1 MILYKKIKKQERSEK
16 MNEKKVFRMYKTKG
30 SEKLLPIYNKL
41 QKELNLILSNKFYK
55 EELMKIDLKYIDK
68 EGKERSKLGGTLQ
81 KEIVEIIGK
90 RLVGE
95 VNSWYVRILLH
106 NIISLLKSRKE
117 QVEIHKLLKENAY
130 KIDSELKKRLKEKKL
145 SASKPYLERLAAK
158 SIPTLPD
165 KKVFILDFS
174 TSDKQMFRIGKNGRS
189 WEVKIYSKEE
199 KEKYNLESRW
209 IEIETYLPIYIR
221 EGFKGEAA
229 KPQFYMDKGEDRF
242 VCAIPCK
249 IETIP
254 NEYKNIMG
262 VDIGKIKP
270 YSATVIRKDGSIS
283 DEYIPTEEL
292 MKMRDKLD
300 RLETHVK
307 SVYKKHSRSK
317 KYRNFTKRQKMRKI
331 DYKNGRKKRTNLK
344 YQIARLIAVEVVNV
358 AIQEECKEIHI
369 EYLNWLKNKAGKW
382 NFSAIQKCIEEVA
395 ELYNIKVVKVNAKN
409 SSKENPVTGEIGKV
423 NDREVK
429 FTTGEV
435 IDRDQ
440 LAGLNLALRRPK
452 EEPRKIKQLKKRKE
466 QTTTRLSRQSNFKRI
481 KNTAIPDKKINKRE
495 NVKIVMFSHD
505 KATNSYAIV
514 NVFCVSQNNCYK
526 DNNIHFIH
534 IYDNF
539 TQ

>member
-1 MILYKKIKKQERSEK
+1 MKG
-16 MNEKKVFRMYKTKG
+16 KKVFRMYKTKG

-68 EGKERSKLGGTLQ
+68 EGKERNKLGGTLQ

-95 VNSWYVRILLH
+95 VPDSWYVRILIH

-117 QVEIHKLLKENAY
+117 QVEIYELLKGNAY
-130 KIDSELKKRLKEKKL
+130 KIDSELKKKLKEKKL
-145 SASKPYLERLAAK
+145 SARRSYLETLAEAK

-174 TSDKQMFRIGKNGRS
+174 ASDKQMFRFGKNGRS

-199 KEKYNLESRW
+199 KEKYNLESQW

-229 KPQFYMDKGEDRF
+229 KPQFYIDRSENRF

-262 VDIGKIKP
+262 VDIGRIKP

-292 MKMRDKLD
+292 MKMSDKLD
-300 RLETHVK
+300 RLETHIEN
-307 SVYKKHSRSK
+307 VYGKYSRSK
-317 KYRNFTKRQKMRKI
+317 KYGNRTNRQIMRGI
-331 DYKNGRKKRTNLK
+331 DYKEGKRRRTNLK

-369 EYLNWLKNKAGKW
+369 EHLAWVKNKAGKW

-395 ELYNIKVVKVNAKN
+395 ELYDIKVVKVSAKD
-409 SSKENPVTGEIGKV
+409 SSKEHPVTGEIGKV
-423 NDREVK
+423 NDREVR
-429 FTTGEV
+429 FSTGQV

-452 EEPRKIKQLKKRKE
+452 EEARKIKQLNKRKE
-466 QTTTRLSRQSNFKRI
+466 KIITRLSRQSNFKRI
-481 KNTAIPDKKINKRE
+481 KNTAISDKKINKKE
-495 NVKIVMFSHD
+495 NIKIVMFSHD

-514 NVFCVSQNNCYK
+514 IVFCVSQNNCYK

>member
-1 MILYKKIKKQERSEK
+1 MKK
-16 MNEKKVFRMYKTKG
+16 KKVFRMYKTRG

-55 EELMKIDLKYIDK
+55 EELIKIDLKYIDK
-68 EGKERSKLGGTLQ
+68 EGKERNKLSGTVRD
-81 KEIVEIIGK
+81 EIIEIIGK

-95 VNSWYVRILLH
+95 LPDSWYVRILYH

-117 QVEIHKLLKENAY
+117 QVEIYELLKGNGY
-130 KIDSELKKRLKEKKL
+130 KIDSELKKKLTEKKL
-145 SASKPYLERLAAK
+145 SASRPYLETLAEAK

-174 TSDKQMFRIGKNGRS
+174 AADKQMFRLGKNGRS
-189 WEVKIYSKEE
+189 WEIKIYSKKE
-199 KEKYNLESRW
+199 KEKYNLESQW

-229 KPQFYMDKGEDRF
+229 KPQFYIDRGEDRF

-262 VDIGKIKP
+262 VDIGRIKP
-270 YSATVIRKDGSIS
+270 YSATVIRKDRSIS
-283 DEYIPTEEL
+283 EEYIPTEEL
-292 MKMRDKLD
+292 MKMSEKLD
-300 RLETHVK
+300 RLETHIEN
-307 SVYKKHSRSK
+307 VYGKYSRSK
-317 KYRNFTKRQKMRKI
+317 KYGNRTNRQIMRGI
-331 DYKNGRKKRTNLK
+331 DYKEGRRKRTNIK

-369 EYLNWLKNKAGKW
+369 EYLAWVKNKARKW

-395 ELYNIKVVKVNAKN
+395 ELYDIKVVKVSAKN
-409 SSKENPVTGEIGKV
+409 SSKEHPVTGEIGKV
-423 NDREVK
+423 NDREVR
-429 FTTGEV
+429 FSTGQV

-452 EEPRKIKQLKKRKE
+452 EEARKIKQLNKRKVKKI
-466 QTTTRLSRQSNFKRI
+466 TRLSRRANFKRI
-481 KNTAIPDKKINKRE
+481 KNATILDKKINKKE
-495 NVKIVMFSHD
+495 NVKTVMFSHD
-505 KATNSYAIV
+505 KVTNSHTIV

>member
-1 MILYKKIKKQERSEK
+1 MK
-16 MNEKKVFRMYKTKG
+16 EKKVFRMYKTKG

-55 EELMKIDLKYIDK
+55 EELMKIDFTYIDEK
-68 EGKERSKLGGTLQ
+68 GKERTKLPGTIRD
-81 KEIVEIIGK
+81 EIIGIIGK

-95 VNSWYVRILLH
+95 VPDSWYVRILIH

-117 QVEIHKLLKENAY
+117 QVEIYELLKANVY
-130 KIDSELKKRLKEKKL
+130 KIDSELKKKLTEKKL
-145 SASKPYLERLAAK
+145 YPSRPYLETLAEAK

-174 TSDKQMFRIGKNGRS
+174 ASDKQMFRIGKNGRS
-189 WEVKIYSKEE
+189 WKVKIYSKEE
-199 KEKYNLESRW
+199 KEKYNLESQW

-221 EGFKGEAA
+221 EGFNGEAT
-229 KPQFYMDKGEDRF
+229 KPQFYIDRGEDRF

-254 NEYKNIMG
+254 NDYKNIMG
-262 VDIGKIKP
+262 VDIGRIKP

-292 MKMRDKLD
+292 MEMSKKLD
-300 RLETHVK
+300 RLKTHID
-307 SVYKKHSRSK
+307 SVYKKYSRSK
-317 KYRNFTKRQKMRKI
+317 KYGNFTKRQKMRNI
-331 DYKNGRKKRTNLK
+331 DYKEGRRKRTNLQ
-344 YQIARLIAVEVVNV
+344 YQIARLIAVEVVNI
-358 AIQEECKEIHI
+358 AIKEECKEIHI
-369 EYLNWLKNKAGKW
+369 ENLKWLKNKAGKW
-382 NFSAIQKCIEEVA
+382 NFSAIQQCIEEVA
-395 ELYNIKVVKVNAKN
+395 ELYDIKVVKVSSKN
-409 SSKENPVTGEIGKV
+409 SSKEHPVTGEIGKV
-423 NDREVK
+423 NDREVR
-429 FTTGEV
+429 FSTGQV

-440 LAGLNLALRRPK
+440 LAGLNLALRKPK
-452 EEPRKIKQLKKRKE
+452 GEEARKIKQLNKRKE
-466 QTTTRLSRQSNFKRI
+466 KIITRLSRQSNFKRI
-481 KNTAIPDKKINKRE
+481 KKTAIPDKKINKKE
-495 NVKIVMFSHD
+495 NVKAVMFSHD
-505 KATNSYAIV
+505 KVTNSYTIV

>member
-1 MILYKKIKKQERSEK
+1 MK
-16 MNEKKVFRMYKTKG
+16 EKKVFRMYKTKG

-95 VNSWYVRILLH
+95 LPDNWYLRILIH

-117 QVEIHKLLKENAY
+117 QVEIYELLKWNAY
-130 KIDSELKKRLKEKKL
+130 KINSELKKKLKEKKL
-145 SASKPYLERLAAK
+145 SASRSYLETLAAAK

-174 TSDKQMFRIGKNGRS
+174 ASDKRMFRLGKNGRS
-189 WEVKIYSKEE
+189 WKVKIYNKEE
-199 KEKYNLESRW
+199 KEKYNLKSRW

-229 KPQFYMDKGEDRF
+229 KPQFYIDRREDRF

-262 VDIGKIKP
+262 VDIGRIKP

-292 MKMRDKLD
+292 MKMSDKLD
-300 RLETHVK
+300 KLKAHVK

-317 KYRNFTKRQKMRKI
+317 KYGNFTKRQKRRKI
-331 DYKNGRKKRTNLK
+331 DYKAGRKKRTNLQ

-358 AIQEECKEIHI
+358 AIKEECKEIHI
-369 EYLNWLKNKAGKW
+369 EHLNWVKNKAGKW
-382 NFSAIQKCIEEVA
+382 NFSATQKCIEEVA
-395 ELYNIKVVKVNAKN
+395 ELYNIKVVKVSAKN
-409 SSKENPVTGEIGKV
+409 SSKEHPITGEIGKE
-423 NDREVK
+423 NDREVR
-429 FTTGEV
+429 FSTGEV

-452 EEPRKIKQLKKRKE
+452 EEPRKIKQLNKRKE
-466 QTTTRLSRQSNFKRI
+466 HTITRLSRQSNFKRI
-481 KNTAIPDKKINKRE
+481 KNTAISDKKINKKK

-526 DNNIHFIH
+526 DNNIHFLH

>member
-1 MILYKKIKKQERSEK
+1 

-95 VNSWYVRILLH
+95 VPDSWYVRILLH

-117 QVEIHKLLKENAY
+117 QVEIYELLKGNAY
-130 KIDSELKKRLKEKKL
+130 KIDSELKKKLTEKKL
-145 SASKPYLERLAAK
+145 SPSKPYLETLAAAK

-174 TSDKQMFRIGKNGRS
+174 ASDKHILKIGKNGRS
-189 WEVKIYSKEE
+189 WKIKIYNKEE
-199 KEKYNLESRW
+199 KEKYNLESQW

-221 EGFKGEAA
+221 EGFKGETA
-229 KPQFYMDKGEDRF
+229 KPQFYIDKREDRF

-262 VDIGKIKP
+262 VDIGRIKP

-292 MKMRDKLD
+292 MKMSDKLD
-300 RLETHVK
+300 RLK
-307 SVYKKHSRSK
+307 SHIEYVYGKYRRSK
-317 KYRNFTKRQKMRKI
+317 KYGNFTKKQKMRKI
-331 DYKNGRKKRTNLK
+331 DYKEGIRKRTNLK

-369 EYLNWLKNKAGKW
+369 ENLAWVKNKARKW

-395 ELYNIKVVKVNAKN
+395 ELYNIKVVKVSAKD
-409 SSKENPVTGEIGKV
+409 SSTENPVTGEIGKE
-423 NDREVK
+423 NDREIR
-429 FTTGEV
+429 FSTGEV

-452 EEPRKIKQLKKRKE
+452 EEARKIKQLKKRKE
-466 QTTTRLSRQSNFKRI
+466 QTITRLSRQSNFKRI
-481 KNTAIPDKKINKRE
+481 KNAAILDKKINKKE
-495 NVKIVMFSHD
+495 NVKTVMFSHD

>member
-1 MILYKKIKKQERSEK
+1 MKKKKI
-16 MNEKKVFRMYKTKG
+16 FRMYKTRG

-55 EELMKIDLKYIDK
+55 EELIKIDLKYIDK
-68 EGKERSKLGGTLQ
+68 EGKERNKLSGTVRD
-81 KEIVEIIGK
+81 EIIEIIGK

-95 VNSWYVRILLH
+95 LPDSWYVRILYH

-117 QVEIHKLLKENAY
+117 QVEIYELLKGNGY
-130 KIDSELKKRLKEKKL
+130 KIDSELKKKLTEKKL
-145 SASKPYLERLAAK
+145 SASRPYLETLAEAK

-174 TSDKQMFRIGKNGRS
+174 AADKQMFRLGKNGRS
-189 WEVKIYSKEE
+189 WEIKIYSKKE
-199 KEKYNLESRW
+199 KEKYNLESQW

-229 KPQFYMDKGEDRF
+229 KPQFYIDRGEDRF

-254 NEYKNIMG
+254 NEYENIMG
-262 VDIGKIKP
+262 VDIGRIKP
-270 YSATVIRKDGSIS
+270 YSATVIRKDRSIS
-283 DEYIPTEEL
+283 EEYIPTEEL
-292 MKMRDKLD
+292 MKMSEKLD
-300 RLETHVK
+300 RLETHIEN
-307 SVYKKHSRSK
+307 VYGKYSRSK
-317 KYRNFTKRQKMRKI
+317 KYGNRTNRQIMRGI
-331 DYKNGRKKRTNLK
+331 DYKEGRRKRTNLK

-369 EYLNWLKNKAGKW
+369 EYLAWVKNKARKW

-395 ELYNIKVVKVNAKN
+395 ELYDIKVVKVSAKN
-409 SSKENPVTGEIGKV
+409 SSKEHPVTGEIGKV
-423 NDREVK
+423 NDREVR
-429 FTTGEV
+429 FSIGQV

-452 EEPRKIKQLKKRKE
+452 EEARKIKQLNKRKVKKI
-466 QTTTRLSRQSNFKRI
+466 TRLSRRANFKRI
-481 KNTAIPDKKINKRE
+481 KNATILDKKINKKE
-495 NVKIVMFSHD
+495 NVKTVMFSHD
-505 KATNSYAIV
+505 KVTNSHTIV

>member
-1 MILYKKIKKQERSEK
+1 MIKEE
-16 MNEKKVFRMYKTKG
+16 VFRMYKTRG

-41 QKELNLILSNKFYK
+41 QRELDLILSNDKYR
-55 EELMKIDLKYIDK
+55 EELMEIDLKYINK
-68 EGKERSKLGGTLQ
+68 KGEERNKTPWMLREDVIG
-81 KEIVEIIGK
+81 VIGK
-90 RLVGE
+90 RLQGKMPD
-95 VNSWYVRILLH
+95 SWYVRILIH

-117 QVEIHKLLKENAY
+117 QVEIYEMLKGNAY
-130 KIDSELKKRLKEKKL
+130 KIDSELKKKLKEKKIT
-145 SASKPYLERLAAK
+145 ASRPYLETLAAAK

-174 TSDKQMFRIGKNGRS
+174 ASDKHIFKIGKNGRS
-189 WEVKIYSKEE
+189 WKIKIYNKKE
-199 KEKYNLESRW
+199 KEKYNLESQW

-229 KPQFYMDKGEDRF
+229 KPQFYMDRNEDRF

-262 VDIGKIKP
+262 VDIGRIKP

-292 MKMRDKLD
+292 MKMSDKLD

-317 KYRNFTKRQKMRKI
+317 KYGNFTKRQKMRKT

-369 EYLNWLKNKAGKW
+369 EYLAWVKNKAGKW

-395 ELYNIKVVKVNAKN
+395 ELYDIKVVKVSAKN

-423 NDREVK
+423 NDREVR
-429 FTTGEV
+429 FSTGQV

-452 EEPRKIKQLKKRKE
+452 EEARKIKQLNKRKVKE
-466 QTTTRLSRQSNFKRI
+466 ITRLSRRANFKRI
-481 KNTAIPDKKINKRE
+481 KNTAISDKKINKKE
-495 NVKIVMFSHD
+495 NVKTVMFSHD

-526 DNNIHFIH
+526 DNNIHFIY